1 MIGVMSL
8 TQIRR
13 SFHISAAIR
22 EGQHMARIVAFSN
35 QKGGVAKSTTVEA
48 FAAELTARG
57 FRVLMVD
64 MDAQPGNL
72 SLHVGAD
79 KERKGSG
86 DMLLLAK
93 PTEGSVS
100 DCIQDAGGFGDIVA
114 ADERLDTVD
123 DRLNSRVGRERILD
137 RALAT
142 IQSSYDFILVDTPP
156 SLQVR
161 TLNAL
166 AAADDVIIP
175 TRADLS
181 SVAGVSSVLDVLY
194 DIMTVTSHDIDLV
207 GIALADW
214 DPRLSLAKEDRG
226 ARVLGRPVR
235 HATAAAQAQRHGE
248 PLRVFAPSST
258 VHEDYR
264 ELVSAYLAE
273 IGFQ

>member
-1 MIGVMSL
+1 
-8 TQIRR
+8 
-13 SFHISAAIR
+13 
-22 EGQHMARIVAFSN
+22 MARIITFSN
-35 QKGGVAKSTTVEA
+35 QKGGVAKSTTAEA

-64 MDAQPGNL
+64 MDAQPGSL

-79 KERKGSG
+79 KGRRGSG
-86 DMLLLAK
+86 DMLLLAR
-93 PTEGSVS
+93 PTEEGVS
-100 DCIQDAGGFGDIVA
+100 GCIQGAGDFGDIIA

-123 DRLNSRVGRERILD
+123 ERLNSRVGREGILD

-142 IQSSYDFILVDTPP
+142 VQGCYDFVLVDTPP

-181 SVAGVSSVLDVLY
+181 SVAGVGSVLDVLE
-194 DIMTVTSHDIDLV
+194 DIMAVTSHDIGFV
-207 GIALADW
+207 GIVLADW
-214 DPRLSLAKEDRG
+214 DPRLSLAKELGAVVGRLAEDRG

-248 PLRVFAPSST
+248 PLRLFAPSST
-258 VHEDYR
+258 VHADYR

-273 IGFQ
+273 IGIRQA

>member
-1 MIGVMSL
+1 
-8 TQIRR
+8 
-13 SFHISAAIR
+13 
-22 EGQHMARIVAFSN
+22 MARIVAFSN

-48 FAAELTARG
+48 FAAEFTARG

-79 KERKGSG
+79 KERRGSG
-86 DMLLLAK
+86 DMLLQPK
-93 PTEGSVS
+93 PTSENIA
-100 DCIQDAGGFGDIVA
+100 DCIQRAGAFGDIVA

-123 DRLNSRVGRERILD
+123 ERLNSRVGRERILD
-137 RALAT
+137 RALET
-142 IQSSYDFILVDTPP
+142 IQDLYDFILVDTPP
-156 SLQVR
+156 SLQVM

-181 SVAGVSSVLDVLY
+181 SVAGVSAVLDVLD
-194 DIMTVTSHDIDLV
+194 DIMAVTFHDIDLV
-207 GIALADW
+207 GIALSDW
-214 DPRLSLAKEDRG
+214 DPRLSLAKELGAVITKLAEDRG

-248 PLRVFAPSST
+248 PLRNFAPSST
-258 VHEDYR
+258 VCGDYR
-264 ELVSAYLAE
+264 ELVTAYLAE
-273 IGFQ
+273 IGIQ

>member
-1 MIGVMSL
+1 MS
-8 TQIRR
+8 
-13 SFHISAAIR
+13 
-22 EGQHMARIVAFSN
+22 RIIAFSN

-48 FAAELTARG
+48 FATELTARG

-79 KERKGSG
+79 KERRGSG
-86 DMLLLAK
+86 DMLLQAK
-93 PTEGSVS
+93 PTEENVS
-100 DCIQDAGGFGDIVA
+100 DCIQDAGDFGDIVP

-123 DRLNSRVGRERILD
+123 ERLNSRVGRERILD

-142 IQSSYDFILVDTPP
+142 IQDLYDFILVDTPP

-181 SVAGVSSVLDVLY
+181 SVAGVSSVLDVLD

-214 DPRLSLAKEDRG
+214 DPRLSLAKELGAVVERLAEDRG

-235 HATAAAQAQRHGE
+235 HATAAAQAQRYGE
-248 PLRVFAPSST
+248 PLRVYAPSST

-273 IGFQ
+273 IGLQ

>member
-1 MIGVMSL
+1 MS
-8 TQIRR
+8 
-13 SFHISAAIR
+13 
-22 EGQHMARIVAFSN
+22 RIIAFSN

-79 KERKGSG
+79 KERRGSG
-86 DMLLLAK
+86 DMLLQAK
-93 PTEGSVS
+93 PTEENVS
-100 DCIQDAGGFGDIVA
+100 DCIQDAGDFGDIVA

-123 DRLNSRVGRERILD
+123 ERLNSRVGRERILD

-142 IQSSYDFILVDTPP
+142 IQCRYDFILIDTPP

-181 SVAGVSSVLDVLY
+181 SVAGVSSVLDVLD
-194 DIMTVTSHDIDLV
+194 DIMTVTAHDIDLV

-214 DPRLSLAKEDRG
+214 DPRLSLAKELGAVVERLAEDRG

-235 HATAAAQAQRHGE
+235 HATVAAQAQRHGE
-248 PLRVFAPSST
+248 PLRVFAPAST

-273 IGFQ
+273 IGLQ

>member
-1 MIGVMSL
+1 
-8 TQIRR
+8 
-13 SFHISAAIR
+13 
-22 EGQHMARIVAFSN
+22 MARIIAFSN

-93 PTEGSVS
+93 PTEGYVS

-214 DPRLSLAKEDRG
+214 DPREDRG

>member
-1 MIGVMSL
+1 
-8 TQIRR
+8 
-13 SFHISAAIR
+13 
-22 EGQHMARIVAFSN
+22 MARIVAFSN
-35 QKGGVAKSTTVEA
+35 HKGGVAKSTTVEA

-93 PTEGSVS
+93 PTEGYVS

-214 DPRLSLAKEDRG
+214 DPRLSLAKELGAVVEKLAEDRG

>member
-1 MIGVMSL
+1 
-8 TQIRR
+8 
-13 SFHISAAIR
+13 
-22 EGQHMARIVAFSN
+22 MARTIAFSN

-48 FAAELTARG
+48 FAAELTARD

-72 SLHVGAD
+72 SLRVGAD
-79 KERKGSG
+79 KERRGSG

-100 DCIQDAGGFGDIVA
+100 DCIQGAGSFGDIVA

-123 DRLNSRVGRERILD
+123 DRLNSRVARERILD
-137 RALAT
+137 RALST
-142 IQSSYDFILVDTPP
+142 IQNRYDFILIDTPP

-181 SVAGVSSVLDVLY
+181 SVAGVSAVLDVLD
-194 DIMTVTSHDIDLV
+194 DIMDVTFHDIDFV
-207 GIALADW
+207 GIALVDW
-214 DPRLSLAKEDRG
+214 DPRLLLAKELGAVISRLSEDRG
-226 ARVLGRPVR
+226 ARVLGKHVR
-235 HATAAAQAQRHGE
+235 HSTAAAQAQRHGE
-248 PLRVFAPSST
+248 PLMAFAPAST
-258 VHEDYR
+258 VCGDYR
-264 ELVSAYLAE
+264 ELVSSYLSE
-273 IGFQ
+273 IGVQ